1 MPTAAERQA
10 LRVLAAV
17 ALVGVGVR
25 VVAATRFENEVK
37 EGQGR
42 SGSHKDGGA
51 LLASQ
56 IEAVDSVRSNR
67 RGKKSRS
74 AASPKGRSPRASRD
88 PASEPT
94 VTKTTPERRSS
105 SRTQQPTLSRGG
117 RNKPLEPID
126 VNSASASQLE
136 VLPRVGPALARR
148 IVEYRE
154 AQGSFSSIDDLRHVR
169 GIGVTTASLLAPLVT
184 FSSGYR
190 PIQSERRPIRRDPA
204 ARDH

>member
-10 LRVLAAV
+10 LLFLAAV
-17 ALVGVGVR
+17 ALVGGGVR
-25 VVAATRFENEVK
+25 VVAATRFEK
-37 EGQGR
+37 EIKAGQG
-42 SGSHKDGGA
+42 SGGA
-51 LLASQ
+51 RSDGTRLLASQ
-56 IEAVDSVRSNR
+56 IAAIDSARSKR
-67 RGKKSRS
+67 RGGSRP
-74 AASPKGRSPRASRD
+74 AASAKARSPRASRD
-88 PASEPT
+88 PTLESA
-94 VTKTTPERRSS
+94 VTKPTPDRRSS
-105 SRTQQPTLSRGG
+105 SRAQQPTLSRGG
-117 RNKPLEPID
+117 RSDPPGPID

-136 VLPRVGPALARR
+136 ELPRVGPALARR

-154 AQGSFSSIDDLRHVR
+154 AHGSFASIDDLRHVR

>member
-10 LRVLAAV
+10 LLFLAAV
-17 ALVGVGVR
+17 ALVGGGVR
-25 VVAATRFENEVK
+25 VVAATRFEK
-37 EGQGR
+37 EIKAGQG
-42 SGSHKDGGA
+42 SGGA
-51 LLASQ
+51 RSDGSRLLASQ
-56 IEAVDSVRSNR
+56 IAAIDSVRSKR
-67 RGKKSRS
+67 RGGSRP
-74 AASPKGRSPRASRD
+74 AASAKSRSPRASRGSA
-88 PASEPT
+88 PESA
-94 VTKTTPERRSS
+94 VTKPTPDGRSS
-105 SRTQQPTLSRGG
+105 SRAQQPTLSRGG
-117 RNKPLEPID
+117 RSDPPGPID

-136 VLPRVGPALARR
+136 ELPRVGPALARR

-154 AQGSFSSIDDLRHVR
+154 AHGSFASIDDLRHVR